1 MLFDGINSHAR
12 CPVQAASV
20 ASLFVRR
27 PRLLT
32 DPDEIAASDAFRA
45 ALDACGKSQSAVAD
59 EIGDGVSQGTIWQW
73 ANRRLAIPAARAPDA
88 ARAVNAYPEAISV
101 AFREEA
107 RRHGNLQ
114 VREPGPR
121 ASQSVG
127 FPLSTITDAMLVV
140 RAYLEDKGLP
150 LSMAVSDPWLVKIAI
165 DLVADASVRLDVT
178 NVIAFKKRFTDRLSE
193 EGHADQGERTA
204 EAG

>member
-1 MLFDGINSHAR
+1 MLFAQINSHAR
-12 CPVQAASV
+12 CPLHAAPV
-20 ASLFVRR
+20 ASLLVRR

-32 DPDEIAASDAFRA
+32 DPHEIAASDAFRA
-45 ALDACGKSQSAVAD
+45 ALESCGKSQSAVAD

-73 ANRRLAIPAARAPDA
+73 ANRRLAIPAARARDA
-88 ARAVNAYPEAISV
+88 ARAVNAYPDAISV
-101 AFREEA
+101 AYRQEA
-107 RRHGNLQ
+107 ERHGKAAI
-114 VREPGPR
+114 REPGP
-121 ASQSVG
+121 APSQAVG

-150 LSMAVSDPWLVKIAI
+150 LSMAVTDPWLVKIAI

-193 EGHADQGERTA
+193 ERHADQGERTA